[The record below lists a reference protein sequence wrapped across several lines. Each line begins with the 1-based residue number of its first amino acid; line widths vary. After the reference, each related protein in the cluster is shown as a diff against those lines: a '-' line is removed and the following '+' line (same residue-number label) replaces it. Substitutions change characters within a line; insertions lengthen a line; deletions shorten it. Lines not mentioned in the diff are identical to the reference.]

1 MGAAD
6 GDKVNQYVKSSFN
19 TMRLKCSLAGPS
31 DDEQKRVDRELTTLR
46 QTSRR
51 MREKNTQLR
60 IEMKRLR
67 KEKTDEESQSGR
79 MKDRARET
87 RKQRKKHSFDLAHYL
102 IRKGAQFN
110 KELNSIN
117 DERATV
123 KKE

>member
-1 MGAAD
+1 LSAINKRKYNAVPSTLEKTKPSSSNGNNAA
-6 GDKVNQYVKSSFN
+6 
-19 TMRLKCSLAGPS
+19 KCSLAGPS

-102 IRKGAQFN
+102 IRKRSTIQQG
-110 KELNSIN
+110 
-117 DERATV
+117 T
-123 KKE
+123 